1 MLAFERWTLTH
12 SSGWAAVL
20 VGLELALALLLGLLP
35 EPGTMNASREAETVA
50 AGELC
55 DDDGDAEP
63 VWDGES
69 EGDVTAADGD
79 DGEPDPALALDGD
92 GEVGVLLGVLPP
104 AGAVGEAEV
113 DDEDGD
119 GDGDG
124 DFVGETVGVGVGVLA
139 AGRTLQLVS
148 VFALALADAL
158 ALALADVLAL
168 ILADVLALALAASA
182 FTVPARAA
190 AGQPVSTPRVRDPP
204 ASRPS
209 TAARTCARR
218 MNIALS
224 TLLIEVTVCSL
235 WDSEATG

>member
-20 VGLELALALLLGLLP
+20 VGLDLALALLLGLLP
-35 EPGTMNASREAETVA
+35 ELAAMNASREAETVA

-63 VWDGES
+63 VWDGEP

-119 GDGDG
+119 GDGD
-124 DFVGETVGVGVGVLA
+124 FVGETVGVGVGVLA

-148 VFALALADAL
+148 VFALA
-158 ALALADVLAL
+158 
-168 ILADVLALALAASA
+168 
-182 FTVPARAA
+182 
-190 AGQPVSTPRVRDPP
+190 
-204 ASRPS
+204 
-209 TAARTCARR
+209 
-218 MNIALS
+218 
-224 TLLIEVTVCSL
+224 
-235 WDSEATG
+235 